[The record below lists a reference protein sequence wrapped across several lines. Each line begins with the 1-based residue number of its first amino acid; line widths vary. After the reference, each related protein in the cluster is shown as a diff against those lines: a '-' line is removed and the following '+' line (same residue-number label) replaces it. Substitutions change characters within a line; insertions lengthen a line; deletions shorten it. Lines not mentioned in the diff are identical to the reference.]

1 MKIALTMFCL
11 VTTIF
16 ISRANSLPGNNLEDD
31 KLNKECMNRVIA
43 LDDSLGKIRNHAC
56 EKISLSQSIKDYSAG
71 MKKFSYKKCPESFK
85 KAFERHRQAWANML
99 VVTDKYPDLRGEM
112 HVLFKQLE
120 EGKDAELFKPLLKAI
135 WDTWAEVEKAIK
147 ENK

>member
-71 MKKFSYKKCPESFK
+71 MK
-85 KAFERHRQAWANML
+85 NL
-99 VVTDKYPDLRGEM
+99 V
-112 HVLFKQLE
+112 
-120 EGKDAELFKPLLKAI
+120 
-135 WDTWAEVEKAIK
+135 IK
-147 ENK
+147 MP